1 MADKE
6 TIDLMK
12 QASELRNAAK
22 AKLEEITKEILKQ
35 GDISE
40 AQARIEAKK
49 RDVYKNIVSEL
60 KEINSQVQEQK
71 SAQKELVDNYIQ
83 QESKLKGL
91 TGIQASLV
99 GHERKRI
106 GIMSNAKNLNEDK
119 RKAFESIASLQNDL
133 LNTSSEDIVA
143 RAEINRQLDD
153 HYTSLDG
160 SRGIHAHILKNLKE
174 QRAIAEGVSNLS
186 ESQQDYLDKQIKAY
200 DSIKTSIGGVLD
212 TASLLLSNSR
222 GAIGALVTGMGFVV
236 DKIGKANSELGTTFF
251 QTDGISRRAGV
262 LSFFFDDAVASAQEL
277 TKQFGDTGKAT
288 FTAQAQVG
296 LMAQN
301 LGISGT
307 EAASLVGSFA
317 RMNGGSTDI
326 AADMVATSKEFA
338 KQNGIIPSALM
349 SDLAGSAE
357 EFALFGEEG
366 GKNILEAAGY
376 AQKLGVSMST
386 ISGITESLLD
396 FESSVSKELELSAML
411 GRNINLSKA
420 RELAFNNDIEGAT
433 KETLKQLGGIEEFER
448 MNYYQ
453 RKASA
458 DMLGVSVAEL
468 QRMVANQENAATMG
482 GVINEK
488 FSMMGEIINGG
499 LNKYLG
505 TGLKGLGGMITASG
519 QLGMGFKSLGL
530 DMGGMVKSTAQ
541 VLKNLLGMAASG
553 VGKLFGGAGG
563 KISGAIGG
571 TKIGQSVKER
581 AGKFKDKLFAG
592 VGDKVAP
599 PKGGGGADALTGKKS
614 IMGGMSKINMSA
626 VLKGAAA
633 MLIVAAAVFVFGKAV
648 QEFMKVSWSAV
659 GMAVVSMLALVGA
672 VALLGAIMMSGVGAV
687 AILAGAAAMLVIASS
702 VLVLGFAL
710 QAIGTG
716 FEMMGAGLTSLVP
729 TLLILGT
736 TILSMVSLIPTIALL
751 GLSLYGLSLSI
762 AGLAASLMFLGTFGL
777 PGLLVLTG
785 IAAVSE
791 PIMKIAGLF
800 GLGESSETGAAE
812 AGSMS
817 EYESGMMTKMDSMI
831 TELKSIKEAYL
842 SNKDVYMDSVK
853 VTNQVS
859 RTSERSSQNVFG
871 LGAA

>member
-6 TIDLMK
+6 TIDLLK
-12 QASELRNAAK
+12 QASKLRNAAK
-22 AKLEEITKEILKQ
+22 VELENITKELLKQ

-49 RDVYKNIVSEL
+49 SSSYKNIVSQL

-71 SAQKELVDNYIQ
+71 SAQKLLVDNYIQ

-99 GHERKRI
+99 EHERKRI
-106 GIMSNAKNLNEDK
+106 GIMSNAKNLDEDK

-133 LNTSSEDIVA
+133 LNTSSEDTVA

-160 SRGIHAHILKNLKE
+160 SRGIYSHILKNLRE
-174 QRAIAEGVSNLS
+174 QRGIAEGVSNLS
-186 ESQQDYLDKQIKAY
+186 ESQQEYLDKQIKAY

-212 TASLLLSNSR
+212 TASLLLSTSR

-468 QRMVANQENAATMG
+468 QRMVANQENAAKIS

-505 TGLKGLGGMITASG
+505 TSTKALGGMITASG
-519 QLGMGFKSLGL
+519 QLGMGFKSLGI
-530 DMGGMVKSTAQ
+530 DMGGMVKSTGQ
-541 VLKNLLGMAASG
+541 VLKNLIKMGASKVFTGGGDAAKP
-553 VGKLFGGAGG
+553 GKL
-563 KISGAIGG
+563 S
-571 TKIGQSVKER
+571 
-581 AGKFKDKLFAG
+581 KFKDKLFAG
-592 VGDKVAP
+592 VGDTDNKP
-599 PKGGGGADALTGKKS
+599 GGKPGKGMKGMGKGIKS
-614 IMGGMSKINMSA
+614 IAGGLASFANPA
-626 VLKGAAA
+626 T
-633 MLIVAAAVFVFGKAV
+633 LIGLAAVTA
-648 QEFMKVSWSAV
+648 
-659 GMAVVSMLALVGA
+659 
-672 VALLGAIMMSGVGAV
+672 AIIG
-687 AILAGAAAMLVIASS
+687 I
-702 VLVLGFAL
+702 GFAL
-710 QAIGTG
+710 RIAAPGIKTFGEAIGEVVKSVGTAVASVFGGLGDFFSKLAAVATPKLALSVMGLALG
-716 FEMMGAGLTSLVP
+716 FGLLTA
-729 TLLILGT
+729 TL
-736 TILSMVSLIPTIALL
+736 SSFAL
-751 GLSLYGLSLSI
+751 
-762 AGLAASLMFLGTFGL
+762 AGLAAIPAMT
-777 PGLLVLTG
+777 
-785 IAAVSE
+785 AVS
-791 PIMKIAGLF
+791 LF
-800 GLGESSETGAAE
+800 AKATDMSAMEISGGENS
-812 AGSMS
+812 SMS

-831 TELKSIKEAYL
+831 TELQSIKEAYL

-859 RTSERSSQNVFG
+859 KTSERSSQNIFG

>member
-1 MADKE
+1 MATE
-6 TIDLMK
+6 
-12 QASELRNAAK
+12 N
-22 AKLEEITKEILKQ
+22 EITLKK
-35 GDISE
+35 
-40 AQARIEAKK
+40 EAKK
-49 RDVYKNIVSEL
+49 LQSEIVELQKKSNELTEKESKQLDKLIEKRKEYREKISQLRQEQLNAYKSEESSIKSMGSLYGDLKKQQKESVSLASSMGNLSEEQT
-60 KEINSQVQEQK
+60 KKITKIQEINRSIAELGPDQEASRVALLNQYNDEMK
-71 SAQKELVDNYIQ
+71 SLGQI
-83 QESKLKGL
+83 
-91 TGIQASLV
+91 
-99 GHERKRI
+99 
-106 GIMSNAKNLNEDK
+106 EDK
-119 RKAFESIASLQNDL
+119 NGNKIHGNKKIVQQLKAQNDL
-133 LNTSSEDIVA
+133 ANEY
-143 RAEINRQLDD
+143 AEISTEQKDLIQKQHNL
-153 HYTSLDG
+153 LDG
-160 SRGIHAHILKNLKE
+160 VRNTIQGTLMTAQTLYGNL
-174 QRAIAEGVSNLS
+174 
-186 ESQQDYLDKQIKAY
+186 
-200 DSIKTSIGGVLD
+200 T
-212 TASLLLSNSR
+212 
-222 GAIGALVTGMGFVV
+222 GAIGGLVTGMGFVV
-236 DKIGKANSELGTTFF
+236 DKIGQANSQLGATFF
-251 QTDGISRRAGV
+251 QTDGIARRAGV

-307 EAASLVGSFA
+307 EAANLVGSFA

-357 EFALFGEEG
+357 EFALFGKEG

-468 QRMVANQENAATMG
+468 QRMVSNQENAANIG

-499 LNKYLG
+499 LNKRLG
-505 TGLKGLGGMITASG
+505 TSTKALGGMITASG
-519 QLGMGFKSLGL
+519 QLGMGFKSLGI
-530 DMGGMVKSTAQ
+530 DMGGLVKGSASF
-541 VLKNLLGMAASG
+541 LKNLVKAGASKLFSKGSSSLAEGFKTDAQGRLRDAKGRFAKAPKKG
-553 VGKLFGGAGG
+553 VGKSGGMMEGMGKGIKSLAGG
-563 KISGAIGG
+563 LASFANPATLIG
-571 TKIGQSVKER
+571 
-581 AGKFKDKLFAG
+581 L
-592 VGDKVAP
+592 
-599 PKGGGGADALTGKKS
+599 
-614 IMGGMSKINMSA
+614 
-626 VLKGAAA
+626 
-633 MLIVAAAVFVFGKAV
+633 AAVTA
-648 QEFMKVSWSAV
+648 
-659 GMAVVSMLALVGA
+659 
-672 VALLGAIMMSGVGAV
+672 AIIG
-687 AILAGAAAMLVIASS
+687 I
-702 VLVLGFAL
+702 GFAL
-710 QAIGTG
+710 RIAAPGIKTFGEAIGEIVKSVGTAVATVFG
-716 FEMMGAGLTSLVP
+716 GLGDFFNKISTVITPELAKSVF
-729 TLLILGT
+729 
-736 TILSMVSLIPTIALL
+736 
-751 GLSLYGLSLSI
+751 
-762 AGLAASLMFLGTFGL
+762 GLALGFG
-777 PGLLVLTG
+777 VLTLTLSSFALAG
-785 IAAVSE
+785 IAAIPAMAAVS
-791 PIMKIAGLF
+791 LF
-800 GLGESSETGAAE
+800 SKATGMDAMEISGGENS
-812 AGSMS
+812 SMS

-831 TELKSIKEAYL
+831 TELQSIKEAYL

>member
-1 MADKE
+1 MATENEIRLKKE
-6 TIDLMK
+6 AKDIQSQIIELQKKSNELTEKESKQLDNLIKKREEYREKFSQLRQDQLNAYKSEESSIKSMGSLYGDLK
-12 QASELRNAAK
+12 NQQKESLSLASNMGNLS
-22 AKLEEITKEILKQ
+22 EEQTKKITK
-35 GDISE
+35 
-40 AQARIEAKK
+40 
-49 RDVYKNIVSEL
+49 
-60 KEINSQVQEQK
+60 
-71 SAQKELVDNYIQ
+71 IQ
-83 QESKLKGL
+83 
-91 TGIQASLV
+91 
-99 GHERKRI
+99 
-106 GIMSNAKNLNEDK
+106 
-119 RKAFESIASLQNDL
+119 
-133 LNTSSEDIVA
+133 
-143 RAEINRQLDD
+143 EINRSIAELGPDQEASRVALMNQYNDEMKSLGQIEDKNGNKIHGNKKIVQQLKAQNSLANEYAEISTEQKDLIQKQ
-153 HYTSLDG
+153 HNLLDG
-160 SRGIHAHILKNLKE
+160 VRNTIQGTLMTAQTLYGNL
-174 QRAIAEGVSNLS
+174 
-186 ESQQDYLDKQIKAY
+186 
-200 DSIKTSIGGVLD
+200 T
-212 TASLLLSNSR
+212 
-222 GAIGALVTGMGFVV
+222 GAIGGLVTGMGFVV
-236 DKIGKANSELGTTFF
+236 DKIGQANSQLGATFF
-251 QTDGISRRAGV
+251 QTDGIARRAGV

-288 FTAQAQVG
+288 FIAQAQVG

-357 EFALFGEEG
+357 QFALFGEEG

-468 QRMVANQENAATMG
+468 QRMVANQENAANIS

-505 TGLKGLGGMITASG
+505 TSTKALGGMITASG
-519 QLGMGFKSLGL
+519 QLGMGFKSLGI
-530 DMGGMVKSTAQ
+530 DMGGMVKSTGQ
-541 VLKNLLGMAASG
+541 VLKNIIKMGASKVFTG
-553 VGKLFGGAGG
+553 GGATAEPGKL
-563 KISGAIGG
+563 S
-571 TKIGQSVKER
+571 
-581 AGKFKDKLFAG
+581 KFKDKLFAG
-592 VGDKVAP
+592 VGDTDNKP
-599 PKGGGGADALTGKKS
+599 GGKPGKGMKGMGKGIKS
-614 IMGGMSKINMSA
+614 IAGGLASFANPA
-626 VLKGAAA
+626 T
-633 MLIVAAAVFVFGKAV
+633 LIGLAAVTAAIIGIGFAFRIAAPGIKAFGEAIGEVVKSVGTAVATVFGGLGDFFSKLAAV
-648 QEFMKVSWSAV
+648 ATPK
-659 GMAVVSMLALVGA
+659 LALSVMG
-672 VALLGAIMMSGVGAV
+672 
-687 AILAGAAAMLVIASS
+687 LA
-702 VLVLGFAL
+702 LGFGLLTATLSSFAL
-710 QAIGTG
+710 
-716 FEMMGAGLTSLVP
+716 
-729 TLLILGT
+729 
-736 TILSMVSLIPTIALL
+736 
-751 GLSLYGLSLSI
+751 
-762 AGLAASLMFLGTFGL
+762 AGLAAVPAMAAISLFSK
-777 PGLLVLTG
+777 VTG
-785 IAAVSE
+785 MDAMEIS
-791 PIMKIAGLF
+791 G
-800 GLGESSETGAAE
+800 GE

-831 TELKSIKEAYL
+831 TELQSIKEAYL